1 MLFREKAYR
10 KFHRRM
16 LAISDQY
23 IKIFLKY
30 SLPILVTGIISR
42 AFPLLDFLYYAVPVL
57 LTIYILLALTSI
69 KRININFK
77 LLPVLF
83 LFPFYSLLTS
93 LWSVYPLITLQ
104 RSLYL
109 ILLYAG
115 ILSAVY
121 LYKKYLP
128 EKGIEFLIPANFLI
142 LVMSLI
148 SLVLAIPENSWTGGN
163 GLGFMGFAGHQNTL
177 AGAVMFTLPG
187 ILMLWRRNRKLKNGI
202 NGKNKNN
209 CHSWSLS
216 QLLPNKKNYIFIF
229 LLIAANI
236 ILIVLTYSR
245 AVMLAVGI
253 GLLLYLI
260 LTKSYKT
267 FLFGFL
273 LVLSIVIMFFNI
285 QSVNQSISQILSKH
299 GWDILAARTVLWQPS
314 FEAAKLG
321 GVNGLGYG
329 VSSPDII
336 LPEGTG
342 SYYKDNIYIREKGN
356 STLALIEETGVIGL
370 ILFIMPLVFVFIR
383 RNDTRNQIPDDKNL
397 FGIKHPESSIL
408 IASSAAFI
416 LHAQFEAWWVGPG
429 SIQFP
434 MFLIYIGLFYSTSI
448 NLNEE

>member
-1 MLFREKAYR
+1 
-10 KFHRRM
+10 M

-42 AFPLLDFLYYAVPVL
+42 AFPLLDFLYYTLPEL

-77 LLPVLF
+77 LLAVFF
-83 LFPFYSLLTS
+83 LFPVYSLLTS

-109 ILLYAG
+109 ILLYTG

-128 EKGIEFLIPANFLI
+128 VKGIEFLIPANILI
-142 LVMSLI
+142 LVISLI

-163 GLGFMGFAGHQNTL
+163 GKGFMGFAGHQNTL
-177 AGAVMFTLPG
+177 ASAVLFTLPG
-187 ILMLWRRNRKLKNGI
+187 IVYLWIRKRNVEGEFKQKNY
-202 NGKNKNN
+202 NS
-209 CHSWSLS
+209 HSWSLS
-216 QLLPNKKNYIFIF
+216 HWNKKNFVPVI
-229 LLIAANI
+229 LLLAANI

-299 GWDILAARTVLWQPS
+299 GWNILAARTVLWQPS

-342 SYYKDNIYIREKGN
+342 SYYKGNIYIREKGN

-370 ILFIMPLVFVFIR
+370 IFFIMPLVFVFIR
-383 RNDTRNQIPDDKNL
+383 RNDTRYPIPDDKNL

-448 NLNEE
+448 NLNEK

>member
-42 AFPLLDFLYYAVPVL
+42 AFPLLDFIYSIVPVL
-57 LTIYILLALTSI
+57 LAIYILLALTSI
-69 KRININFK
+69 KRRNVNFK
-77 LLPVLF
+77 LLAVFF
-83 LFPFYSLLTS
+83 LFPVYSLLTS
-93 LWSVYPLITLQ
+93 LWSVYPVITLQ

-121 LYKKYLP
+121 LYQKYLP
-128 EKGIEFLIPANFLI
+128 EKGIEFLIPANI
-142 LVMSLI
+142 LVLIISLI

-177 AGAVMFTLPG
+177 ASAVLFTLPG
-187 ILMLWRRNRKLKNGI
+187 IIYLWIRKRDIESKL
-202 NGKNKNN
+202 NN
-209 CHSWSLS
+209 NNSHSWSLS
-216 QLLPNKKNYIFIF
+216 HFLKEKKNHYFFFFLITTNV
-229 LLIAANI
+229 LLIT
-236 ILIVLTYSR
+236 LTYSR
-245 AVMLAVGI
+245 AVILAIGI
-253 GLLLYLI
+253 GLLVYII

-267 FLFGFL
+267 LLAGFL
-273 LVLSIVIMFFNI
+273 IVLAIFIMFLNF
-285 QSVNQSISQILSKH
+285 QSVNQSINQILSKH
-299 GWDILAARTVLWQPS
+299 GWDVLATRTLLWQSS

-370 ILFIMPLVFVFIR
+370 IFFIMPLIFVFIR

-408 IASSAAFI
+408 IASLAAFI

-429 SIQFP
+429 SIQLP
-434 MFLIYIGLFYSTSI
+434 MFLIYIGLFHSTSI